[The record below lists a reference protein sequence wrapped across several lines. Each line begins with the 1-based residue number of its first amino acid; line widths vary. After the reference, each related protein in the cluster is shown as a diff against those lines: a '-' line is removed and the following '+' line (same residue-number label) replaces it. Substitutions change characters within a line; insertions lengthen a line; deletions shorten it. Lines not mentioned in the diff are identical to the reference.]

1 MHTITN
7 ERTENKRVIFDV
19 YCKEHDELF
28 TIRKDHLKE
37 RGCAYCQ
44 HKRWSFKRFVE
55 EANKVHNNKFEY
67 VRDYWID
74 THQKIGAICPVH
86 GFIQIS
92 SGANHLRNRGCD
104 KCRLENCCYTSK
116 SKFKDFCNHHNK
128 QGLFY
133 IIRCWDDEG
142 EEFYKLGIT
151 SRSIAQRYGSK
162 TKISKNLP
170 YYYEILLEE
179 VGEPEDI
186 YDKELQLKRKLNN
199 YHYKPKKDFNGSV
212 YECFTVNP
220 LTLDEF
226 S

>member
-1 MHTITN
+1 MHKLLK
-7 ERTENKRVIFDV
+7 TEIIDSRKMLTF
-19 YCKEHDELF
+19 YCEKHDEVF
-28 TIRKDHLKE
+28 TKRHDTY
-37 RGCAYCQ
+37 RTQGCSYCSE
-44 HKRWSFKRFVE
+44 KNWSFKRFVE

-67 VRDYWID
+67 VRDYWYKINYP
-74 THQKIGAICPVH
+74 IGAICPIH

-92 SGANHLRNRGCD
+92 SGTNHLRNRGCD

-116 SKFKDFCNHHNK
+116 SKFKEFCNNHNT
-128 QGLFY
+128 QGIFY
-133 IIRCWDDEG
+133 VIRCWDDEG

-162 TKISKNLP
+162 TKLSQSLP

-179 VGEPEDI
+179 VGEPESI
-186 YDKELQLKRKLNN
+186 YDKELQLKRKLNS

-212 YECFTVNP
+212 HECFSVNP
-220 LTLDEF
+220 ILE